1 MEAGRLGAEGL
12 EATTVM
18 ALRTHLGR
26 VTVTWERDRLYRI
39 DLGRFEWCSVA
50 GKPSG
55 VEGEAPREARESLLG
70 ALSRY
75 FAGETVSLD
84 CELPLERYSPFQQAV
99 WRATREIPH
108 GETRSY
114 GWIAERIGRPRAPR
128 AVGSALKRNPFL
140 LVVPCHRV
148 IGSDGALTGFA
159 AGVQWKAALLEMEA
173 WAAAAPEGGACPGD
187 RPPG

>member
-1 MEAGRLGAEGL
+1 MDAEGV
-12 EATTVM
+12 EATAMV

-26 VTVTWERDRLYRI
+26 VTVMWERGRLYRI
-39 DLGRFEWCSVA
+39 DLGRFEGGA
-50 GKPSG
+50 IPGKPSV
-55 VEGEAPREARESLLG
+55 VEGEAPGEACDRFLG

-75 FAGETVSLD
+75 FAGEPVSLD
-84 CELPLERYSPFQQAV
+84 CELLVEQYSPFQQAV
-99 WRATREIPH
+99 WRAAREIPH

-159 AGVQWKAALLEMEA
+159 CGVQWKAALLELESGRLRDA
-173 WAAAAPEGGACPGD
+173 GGSD
-187 RPPG
+187 